1 MKPDRSGR
9 SRADSF
15 RDAFA
20 GWGYI
25 LRSQRNA
32 WIHSAITIL
41 VAAIGFWLKLRT
53 LEWAVLVAA
62 IGLVW
67 VAELFNTGLE
77 TLVDLASPE
86 IHPLAARA
94 KDIAAAAVLT
104 AAITAAVIGLLVF
117 LPYIVGRFAP

>member
-32 WIHSAITIL
+32 WIHSGITIL

-86 IHPLAARA
+86 THPLAARA

-117 LPYIVGRFAP
+117 LPHIVGRFAP